1 MTDAFGLSH
10 PDDSPIV
17 AASNAYSGKNSAAAR
32 RLRVKLQRRDRYGRW
47 VEMGGVLSFKVRVN
61 GEVQTK
67 IGRAVGGSERDG
79 YIRVVIPEG
88 QGIRPGTYHIS
99 EKVSRTAKA
108 MLGEDYLEEKG
119 VRVDSN
125 GNSIGEVLDRDIED
139 VKDLFRE
146 DTSDLDR
153 AMLDGVLSDDEKS
166 ALEKSRQASPTH
178 KSYNVVDE
186 SGKRVDEDEVGGL
199 DFTDIADSRNWR
211 LRKNRDGS
219 IKSGKYLS
227 PDKKLRAEIYQ
238 TESGK
243 TYMKVSYPTDKN
255 LIENEEVGA
264 LTEDDLLGDSRNL
277 STGYGRALDSVDKT
291 VKGAKAVLPAPDKEE
306 QKKIDAERKAMEDL
320 VKASPVR
327 ESYAMPELYMAEATD
342 DELFARLKSLEERD
356 TNNDSLFLKDGEI
369 RNLRAERESV
379 IIDDIRREL
388 KSRGL
393 AIPKSV
399 KPAKRPLKKPAK
411 PSEQPDNWLS
421 APSLRVGD
429 QIVDADGK
437 RKKIASITPEP
448 DGTRALIK
456 FADGSER
463 MYEGEELVQIAG
475 KNVIKEDVP
484 VEPVAPKFPDAN
496 RSNVYDNAAKA
507 LGITPE
513 ELKADRRI
521 FDAVEHTSDLIDKRE
536 ADALDDFMG
545 EDGTTRLYSSLTDA
559 IAKHYALTKNG
570 ELYQPEPLGR
580 DNKDL
585 LEKARAGGATINPLS
600 RRNRLQGWAV
610 AVRGN
615 NDEIIDTVA
624 LEDGIGD
631 LLMNDYVNRNI
642 DKFGGNK
649 YLGLWH
655 DKKSHEL
662 VYDVSEVFKEDNVEE
677 ATKAGKDRNQKAIFN
692 LKTWDEIETGG
703 TGDNGRARKE
713 RESARLGGDK
723 SRGVEEPEPER
734 ADSAPEERTP
744 VSDSGVDAARAEDE
758 EGLREHLRELPSF
771 LRDNLLELLP
781 TGIYESDKKS
791 IAENIDRL
799 ENSLD
804 KGSSAITQAL
814 KALSRSLAKA
824 EKKQD
829 EKDADNR
836 EVADLLDE
844 TIMQVSL
851 AHNFAK
857 SITVAPSAPGQ
868 PEGKLTQPGSA
879 SSRRI
884 SPSSDGS
891 EFAPTPRMAR
901 DSGGGTEDPI
911 SDLSDIVDD
920 TDPEIVR
927 QLRAMDL
934 AVDYD
939 SLSDSQK
946 NTYNNLKT
954 FQENAVRA
962 LTIAAVSDNMEKYK
976 RQRTIALSVT
986 RAYNGF
992 ITAINTGNP
1001 REDYI
1006 STGSME
1012 NRTRNLT
1019 FIEDSITTKTGRDT
1033 RTKIIDK
1040 AKAIFVARDGSVYEL
1055 SMDRYN
1061 SDIEARKLDASG
1073 NYVRL
1078 PSGTERAATLNHL
1091 GGGDDGFH
1099 TESEAYLDPYSPNS
1113 DKIRPVSPGMIRTE
1127 DSLQSSGLAG
1137 ALYAFLGYVHNQ
1149 NGRGFMHSAYLLRMG
1164 NLASKLV
1171 NKNLKYHHPAQK
1183 EKALTVINPNSDI
1196 IQSMSDAGW
1205 FDRSYRAFTTLT
1217 YYPSDHSS
1225 LDIPGKMTFQ
1235 NFLKPLDGSLAGGDN
1250 IGPLWNMDKSI
1261 HELADELGVAAMELP
1276 DVANYFKD
1284 YLDGG
1289 KKDWELINIQGTLLD
1304 TAFLGG
1310 ATKEDALSKLRNL
1323 KKAVDVISAD
1333 VSLGSSIRR
1342 ISGGLSESLDDL
1354 IPAIDA
1360 RSFDDSTRV
1369 ERPKDMD
1376 FNAFSKVNSDP
1387 YTAKNGYEPF
1397 RTDFIMPEGVPPI
1410 DSSDSY
1416 MPKRVYPA
1424 EWINSD
1430 TPAPSSWSDEG
1441 GTLELQTE
1449 ERLVDALRQSIRNKS
1464 DLAVMSFDGVDRNI
1478 QARSIYD
1485 AIRRKSLDHNMI
1497 LAKLYDEV
1505 LGGDENQRRL
1515 EEFRRTA
1522 PSIKSEAA
1530 ELIESVGIVIPPA
1543 DFEFG
1548 GMYDEDAHRLSAGSA
1563 IFDDEVTGEGFGLQL
1578 SKLSENENLQTP
1590 SYMSLDRN
1598 PYVSVDEA
1606 DDWSRLGTSDNPRI
1620 IARNFSR
1627 SGLSQGLV
1635 SAVKRNSSYVNL
1647 QFANGTERSISIL
1660 AIRDALQHQ
1669 GVDTNALLKS
1679 AGAKRVREYIR
1690 SLNVADNGERVT
1702 NTFQV
1707 GANPGFL
1714 RTNTYANPETES
1726 NGRATVII
1734 DDPNGTSFDSLG
1746 SGSKVI
1752 GLTRLDTTT
1761 DPLRPYAVVWFGKKD
1776 AVALSRFNV
1785 EDHES
1790 KVVERYETRAEADA
1804 VLGDLAR
1811 DDMFF
1816 VDQIMPGSGALPP
1829 LKITKQIPST
1839 LPMVERRLGSK
1850 TTSYQIGI
1858 IDPKVVHFSDNR
1870 GVLGEGG
1877 KDDLFRDDNGNILA
1891 TVTASEDGQFQAKVD
1906 SLTETFTN
1914 RDMALWWAG
1923 DELAR
1928 KLEANVNFF
1937 DNSRVPAERPKNF
1950 LSGYEESETLTTDL
1964 TLSTYGVLSYNEG
1977 AILRKIKVTGQRA
1990 RASAYRRAAPDY
2002 KLVSISVTD
2011 PNNEAVNKFDLQINR
2026 TGRSE
2031 WYLTASGGE
2040 IAPGEPK
2047 RVYKIFSTPEVA
2059 LEEARKLSKDRLGK
2073 DMIPDFSDIG
2083 YKSSPSTRTIDDI
2096 LAHSSTVID
2105 STGATEVSAL
2115 GGVNGAK
2122 KVKLSD
2128 GRIFKRK
2135 GGGITSGPDATR
2147 EAENKR
2153 RVDAEVFAHAVYN
2166 FAGIQATNAQKGK
2179 NGSES
2184 VIMDPWVNSD
2194 SRRNWMQTTER
2205 SGSGTQIGED
2215 VQRGFVIDALFDN
2228 RDIATNSGNIIVGTD
2243 GRAYRCDMGGAG
2255 LFKAGGDRAVRATT
2269 FQPDRGE
2276 SSVDYFMGNYMDWRS
2291 STIYKGLSE
2300 EKRKQFA
2307 IDHLV
2312 PLTDEALDKLGVLIE
2327 NEEDRKK
2334 TLDILKARRDGILRK
2349 LGIDIEEERRKRA
2362 GSSAAEPE
2370 PESEDVVEVP
2380 DTSEETIDEP
2390 ILLEEPVPSG
2400 PKRVKMSDRL
2410 PLKRTPDGV
2419 YYPER
2424 HSDLFPYTQKIR
2436 NGEIVPEELPFAF
2449 KQPIPVIDAGG
2460 FYMSTPPSY
2469 VDANGIYR
2477 TSAFGTFN
2485 TFIRR
2490 KNADGSY
2497 SILGFGR
2504 GIGDREVLGGLIEDR
2519 GAYSHDADAEHL
2531 RQVLDSKTH
2540 GLESKTP
2547 VTHEVELAP
2556 GYKSRVSIY
2565 DLSEDEARDLNLA
2578 NERLLSD
2585 DDGGKYRNREWMSQS
2600 DFLDRISDPEWSAN
2614 PDNLQGL
2621 RAIFSLPTGP
2631 TPISKPLGVPR
2642 SDDED
2647 IEVGTIEWSRTSEV
2661 LGKSY
2666 TVSKLTN
2673 GTYSINDSSGK
2684 TIAEVRPAKG
2694 LYKFEAYILPNN
2706 IGTPGNPG
2714 ARLAFF
2720 DNDRQ
2725 ATAWAGDL
2733 ATEIIGGDKNLF
2745 NELGVGE
2752 VDLGPISPVVHKGGH
2767 LDKATEDQIATL
2779 TRLVNTKEMVGAT
2792 RAQYREHLRKPNLVK
2807 GEVGSL
2813 IRQLSR
2819 TPDRSD
2825 DVTASERDGESVTPS
2840 KPTDGGIVPPKGPSG
2855 DEDMTTSPFIRKKA
2869 SELAPGDKIVNA
2881 KGEYIGK
2888 VAITYVDK
2896 ENGKVTVAMIDK
2908 TGASVNLEEALM
2920 DDSYLVDPRV
2930 PAAVAVPEGKDKEEG
2945 AGGAGGGDTTALPG
2959 GLRAF
2964 RARSSYIIDQVK
2976 TAYPTAVQLPNGDL
2990 VIAEREYTER
3000 SRLRRTFKYQVVVHR
3015 LPNERFVAYAR
3026 EVLLKPDGSIDPDYT
3041 PRAGRVTPQTH
3052 SPLALLNDIPP
3063 LLNGEGPEQGILK
3076 RNPRQWLSNSGDLQN
3091 EVVNPA
3097 TGQLLPETLS
3107 PRVGEKFI
3115 GDTGIKTTGDGV
3127 KDALIG
3133 YIAELV
3139 DRGVL
3144 DRDIISRMTSGRQT
3158 ALNKEQV
3165 IDLVERIEA
3174 NRNFPGVN
3182 AIPYVA
3188 RDNASIVRI
3197 GDKVRHYSPSGRIKE
3212 GVVMDRI
3219 QLVINRKPS
3228 GQYEY
3233 TDKVWVQFP
3242 GRAGW
3247 TEITT
3252 RNLEIL
3258 KRKDGSDPL
3267 PAIDAET
3274 KRPISPI
3281 PPAAPETDRTPIP
3294 TRDGSGTSE
3303 ASDEFLNGLDEF
3315 GDAHVNAMN
3324 GGHSK
3329 YGLPEGYK
3337 ASVREGGGMQ
3347 VTQDSGS
3354 TLGLFAPNPDG
3365 TVSVYFTYPGFV
3377 GINKSKT
3384 VATKT
3389 EAMRLVAEAMKIDA
3403 GIIPAPTNVHK
3414 KGEAVS
3420 VDDVY
3425 DYTGAEDSSGVVHQI
3440 TRTGLSTTFSNPATG
3455 EKHPISVSNNLD
3467 GTWKVTGISGIG
3479 ETLYSPSSRQEAE
3492 AVAISA
3498 LSRGDS
3504 APSVPAD
3511 VGLTHRRG
3519 DTIDMAKAGSYTKVE
3534 SADGRMHNVNRQ
3546 AIETTFT
3553 DVDTGEVHD
3562 ISVKRAAG
3570 GKWRVVSSSARL
3582 ETVHGSRDEAEAYA
3596 ITRINSGARPS
3607 EWLDG
3612 RVSPAPDLEDFD
3624 AAVKSLDGMIEL
3636 TNWHAELMNRDDA
3649 PEEFKVPEGYKVTIR
3664 SGESMT
3670 IEHLDRPTDNLRVEV
3685 IRRPDLSWEVQTR
3698 RPGGFAVTIP
3708 PIYKNRVAPNP
3719 IEAIK
3724 MANSDL
3730 KNARAGA
3737 PHDGMKLE
3745 DRMADLTNNDR
3756 FLEDM
3761 HTYLFTDTSLPTE
3774 LRNRYKLPEGYSA
3787 VRRTSSGGY
3796 GSVFITKKN
3805 ADGVTDPDSPI
3816 AEISLVRD
3824 GKRTITVWANDSDRM
3839 ASRPVFEGRTALDPE
3854 HAIAMVSSDLRSAI
3868 QGRPAR
3874 DIKQYKDLG
3883 SAPAPAPASPEAPAT
3898 PSVPAGAPALPEGYT
3913 VRGGE
3918 GDAPTILRSNDMS
3931 KPYMR
3936 IEKSTDENGNVI
3948 FKGKAWNN
3956 GKDALDDLS
3965 PAEEKDFTDR
3975 EKAMK
3980 WATRRAEDPSR
3991 IGKPDEPET
4000 KWDTDADGREVLTV
4014 TGIEG
4019 SDDDS
4024 NPAALITDVPGVG
4037 VLGAVYNKKSGI
4049 GGTPYE
4055 VRTFRSRDEAKEWAN
4070 GLINGELEK
4079 FKNGEE
4085 SDLFKNSK
4093 DSEGMPEPIT
4103 RDFLRPYLDDPIIKP
4118 DTPTSLV
4125 AKDILK
4131 DQDRYDPEK
4140 TTGEAL
4146 WFDALAL
4153 KERLRREADSVDFS
4167 PMVTEAAD
4175 LRNFKEQ
4182 WRDFKYQQIE
4192 NFVEYN
4198 NERVKKLLAIRSRAY
4213 QDGVFNEAL
4222 HKELMANFT
4231 FAQNRVRDRMERAK
4245 VAKNIK
4251 IEDLFTMI
4259 NAPTPEERRLKNQF
4273 ETRTTGGYAAFRDD
4287 PKWGMR
4293 RRRAEWRFGNV
4304 SLTATDDM
4312 RTKYGFPLNNGVNGI
4327 GEVTDFDGP
4336 EDVVGYRNV
4345 TAAVRRNVDSAL
4357 NSGMKSETAY
4367 QYGDIILVMKDSVKN
4382 RTTVTFRDSL
4392 DAPVTAMPMLGFTD
4406 EQMWNAGWGDKIK
4419 INNDGG
4425 IENYGGSY
4433 FEIQMNGR
4441 IGLEEVEAIYVNS
4454 ETQKREVESK
4464 LRAIGIGIPVQIKS
4478 RR

>member
-67 IGRAVGGSERDG
+67 IGRAVGGSQRDG

-108 MLGEDYLEEKG
+108 MLGEEYLEEKG
-119 VRVDSN
+119 VKVDAN

-153 AMLDGVLSDDEKS
+153 ALLDGVLSEDEKS
-166 ALEKSRQASPTH
+166 ALEKSRKTAPTH

-211 LRKNRDGS
+211 LRKNKDGS

-243 TYMKVSYPTDKN
+243 TYMKVSYPSDKN

-277 STGYGRALDSVDKT
+277 STGYGRSLDSVDKT

-429 QIVDADGK
+429 QIVALDGK
-437 RKKIASITPEP
+437 RKKITFIQIETDSN
-448 DGTRALIK
+448 RALIS
-456 FADGSER
+456 FDDGSQR
-463 MYEGEELVQIAG
+463 MYEGKELVQIAR
-475 KNVIKEDVP
+475 KNLIKEDVP

-513 ELKADRRI
+513 ELKADERI
-521 FDAVEHTSDLIDKRE
+521 FDAVEHTSDLIDKRQE
-536 ADALDDFMG
+536 DALPEFMG

-570 ELYQPEPLGR
+570 ELYEPEPLGR

-655 DKKSHEL
+655 DKKNHEL
-662 VYDVSEVFKEDNVEE
+662 VFDVSEVFKETDVEA
-677 ATKAGKDRNQKAIFN
+677 ATKAGQDRNQKAIFN
-692 LKTWDEIETGG
+692 LRTWDEIETGG
-703 TGDNGRARKE
+703 TGDNGRAREE

-723 SRGVEEPEPER
+723 PRGVEEPEPAR
-734 ADSAPEERTP
+734 ADSADEERTP
-744 VSDSGVDAARAEDE
+744 VSDSGVDGARAEDE
-758 EGLREHLRELPSF
+758 QGLSDNLRELPSY

-791 IAENIDRL
+791 IGENIDRL

-824 EKKQD
+824 EKKQN

-851 AHNFAK
+851 AHNYAK

-901 DSGGGTEDPI
+901 DSGGGTDDSI

-934 AVDYD
+934 AVGYD

-954 FQENAVRA
+954 FQEKAVRA
-962 LTIAAVSDNMEKYK
+962 LTISAVSDNMEKYK

-986 RAYNGF
+986 RALNGF

-1006 STGSME
+1006 SSGSLE

-1033 RTKIIDK
+1033 RTTIINK
-1040 AKAIFVARDGSVYEL
+1040 AKAIFVARDGGVYEI
-1055 SMDRYN
+1055 SIDSHN
-1061 SDIEARKLDASG
+1061 ADIVARQLDASG
-1073 NYVRL
+1073 SYVTLR
-1078 PSGTERAATLNHL
+1078 SGTERAAFLNQY
-1091 GGGDDGFH
+1091 GGSGDGFH
-1099 TESEAYLDPYSPNS
+1099 SEDDGYLEPYSPNS
-1113 DKIRPVSPGMIRTE
+1113 NKIKPVTPGMIRTD
-1127 DSLQSSGLAG
+1127 DSVQSSGLGG
-1137 ALYAFLGYVHNQ
+1137 ALYAFLGYLHDQ
-1149 NGRGFMHSAYLLRMG
+1149 NGRGFMHSAHLLGPG
-1164 NLASKLV
+1164 NMASKLV
-1171 NKNLKYHHPAQK
+1171 NKNLKYHNPSQR

-1205 FDRSYRAFTTLT
+1205 FGRSYNAFTTLT
-1217 YYPSDHSS
+1217 LYPGSHSS

-1235 NFLKPLDGSLAGGDN
+1235 NFLKPLDGSLGGGNN
-1250 IGPLWNMDKSI
+1250 IGPLWNMDKSV
-1261 HELADELGVAAMELP
+1261 HELADELGDAAMASP

-1310 ATKEDALSKLRNL
+1310 ATKEDALSKLRSL
-1323 KKAVDVISAD
+1323 KKAVDAINAD
-1333 VSLGSSIRR
+1333 GALGSSIKR
-1342 ISGGLSESLDDL
+1342 IARGLAVSLDEL

-1376 FNAFSKVNSDP
+1376 FKSFSKVFADP
-1387 YTAKNGYEPF
+1387 FESKNGYEPF

-1416 MPKRVYPA
+1416 MPKRNYPS

-1430 TPAPSSWSDEG
+1430 VPAPSSWSDEG
-1441 GTLELQTE
+1441 GTLELQSE
-1449 ERLVDALRQSIRNKS
+1449 ERLVGALRKSIQNKS
-1464 DLAVMSFDGVDRNI
+1464 DLAVMDFDGVDRNI

-1485 AIRRKSLDHNMI
+1485 ALRRKSLDHNMI

-1505 LGGDENQRRL
+1505 LGGNENQTRL
-1515 EEFRRTA
+1515 EEYRKTA
-1522 PSIKSEAA
+1522 PSLKSEAA

-1548 GMYDEDAHRLSAGSA
+1548 GMYDEDAHKLSAGSSVY
-1563 IFDDEVTGEGFGLQL
+1563 DDEVTGEGFGLQL
-1578 SKLSENENLQTP
+1578 TKLSENENLRTP
-1590 SYMSLDRN
+1590 NYATLDRK

-1606 DDWSRLGTSDNPRI
+1606 DNWSRLGTSDNPRI

-1635 SAVKRNSSYVNL
+1635 SALKRNSSYVNL
-1647 QFANGTERSISIL
+1647 QFANGTERRISIL

-1679 AGAKRVREYIR
+1679 AGATRVREYIR
-1690 SLNVADNGERVT
+1690 SVNVADNGERVT
-1702 NTFQV
+1702 NTFKV
-1707 GANPGFL
+1707 GEKPGFI
-1714 RTNTYANPETES
+1714 RTNTYANPEAES
-1726 NGRATVII
+1726 NGRATVLI

-1752 GLTRLDTTT
+1752 GLTRLDTTA

-1816 VDQIMPGSGALPP
+1816 VDQIMQDSAILPP
-1829 LKITKQIPST
+1829 LKVTKRLPST
-1839 LPMVERRLGSK
+1839 LPMTERLLGSR
-1850 TTSYQIGI
+1850 TISHQIGI
-1858 IDPKVVHFSDNR
+1858 IDPRVVHFSDNS
-1870 GVLGEGG
+1870 GVPGEGG

-1891 TVTASEDGQFQAKVD
+1891 TVTANEDGQFQAKVD
-1906 SLTETFTN
+1906 SLTETFTD
-1914 RDMALWWAG
+1914 RQIAQRWAG
-1923 DELAR
+1923 EELAR
-1928 KLEANVNFF
+1928 KLEANLNLA
-1937 DNSRVPAERPKNF
+1937 DSSKVPAERPKSV
-1950 LSGYEESETLTTDL
+1950 LSGYEESETLKTDL
-1964 TLSTYGVLSYNEG
+1964 TLSTYGVLYYNEG
-1977 AILRKIKVTGQRA
+1977 AVVRAIKVTGQRA
-1990 RASAYRRAAPDY
+1990 KASPYRRAEPDY
-2002 KLVSISVTD
+2002 QLLSVSVTD
-2011 PNNEAVNKFDLQINR
+2011 PSNPTVSKFNLGISR

-2031 WYLTASGGE
+2031 WYLTANGGE
-2040 IAPGEPK
+2040 VAVGEPMNVS
-2047 RVYKIFSTPEVA
+2047 RVFTSPEA
-2059 LEEARKLSKDRLGK
+2059 AIKQARKLSEDRLGK
-2073 DMIPDFSDIG
+2073 DMVPDFGPIG
-2083 YKSSPSTRTIDDI
+2083 YKSLPDEVIPSLPNAKDLDEVLTH
-2096 LAHSSTVID
+2096 ASTVID
-2105 STGATEVSAL
+2105 STDAVELSSL
-2115 GGVNGAK
+2115 SGVNGAK
-2122 KVKLSD
+2122 KIQLPD

-2135 GGGITSGPDATR
+2135 GGGITSGPAGIRD
-2147 EAENKR
+2147 AENKR

-2179 NGSES
+2179 NGSAP
-2184 VIMDPWVNSD
+2184 VVMDPWVDVDGSK
-2194 SRRNWMQTTER
+2194 NWMKITER

-2215 VQRGFVIDALFDN
+2215 VQRGFVLDALFDN
-2228 RDIATNSGNIIVGTD
+2228 RDVATNSGNIIVGTD
-2243 GRAYRCDMGGAG
+2243 GRARRCDMGGAG
-2255 LFKAGGDRAVRATT
+2255 LFKAGGDRGVRATT
-2269 FQPDRGE
+2269 FQADRGE
-2276 SSVDYFMGNYMDWRS
+2276 SSVDFYMGNYMDWSRS
-2291 STIYKGLSE
+2291 TVYKGFSE
-2300 EKRKQFA
+2300 EKRKQYA
-2307 IDHLV
+2307 IDHLA
-2312 PLTDEALDKLGVLIE
+2312 PLTDEALDKLGALIE

-2334 TLDILKARRDGILRK
+2334 TLDTLKARRDGILRK

-2370 PESEDVVEVP
+2370 SEDVVEVP

-2390 ILLEEPVPSG
+2390 LLLEEPVPSR
-2400 PKRVKMSDRL
+2400 PKRVSMADRL

-2540 GLESKTP
+2540 GLEGKTP

-2565 DLSEDEARDLNLA
+2565 DLSEDEAGDLNLV
-2578 NERLLSD
+2578 NERLLSS

-2600 DFLDRISDPEWSAN
+2600 DFLDRISDPEWTAN

-2642 SDDED
+2642 SEDED

-2733 ATEIIGGDKNLF
+2733 ATEMIGGDKNLF

-2976 TAYPTAVQLPNGDL
+2976 TAYPAAVQLPNGDL

-3063 LLNGEGPEQGILK
+3063 LLSGDGPEQGILK

-3303 ASDEFLNGLDEF
+3303 ASDEFLNGLDKF

-3337 ASVREGGGMQ
+3337 ASVRADGGMQ

-3354 TLGLFAPNPDG
+3354 TPGLFAPNPDG
-3365 TVSVYFTYPGFV
+3365 TVSVYFTYPGFE
-3377 GINKSKT
+3377 GISKTKT

-3425 DYTGAEDSSGVVHQI
+3425 DYTGAEDSSGVVHEI
-3440 TRTGLSTTFSNPATG
+3440 LRTGLGTTFTNPATG
-3455 EKHPISVSNNLD
+3455 KKHPISVSNNLD

-3504 APSVPAD
+3504 APSAPAVD
-3511 VGLTHRRG
+3511 
-3519 DTIDMAKAGSYTKVE
+3519 E
-3534 SADGRMHNVNRQ
+3534 S
-3546 AIETTFT
+3546 
-3553 DVDTGEVHD
+3553 
-3562 ISVKRAAG
+3562 
-3570 GKWRVVSSSARL
+3570 
-3582 ETVHGSRDEAEAYA
+3582 
-3596 ITRINSGARPS
+3596 SG
-3607 EWLDG
+3607 
-3612 RVSPAPDLEDFD
+3612 PAPDFD
-3624 AAVKSLDGMIEL
+3624 TALASLSRDPVF
-3636 TNWHAELMNRDDA
+3636 NDKHVELMYREDA
-3649 PEEFKVPEGYKVTIR
+3649 PEEFKIPSGYKATL
-3664 SGESMT
+3664 SAAGEGLKL
-3670 IEHLDRPTDNLRVEV
+3670 EHIDRPSDNLNATAFRK
-3685 IRRPDLSWEVQTR
+3685 DDGSWEIRVN
-3698 RPGGFAVTIP
+3698 RPAGRMVTIP
-3708 PIYKNRVAPNP
+3708 PIYRNRTASDP
-3719 IEAIK
+3719 IDAIK
-3724 MANSDL
+3724 MLNSDL
-3730 KNARAGA
+3730 KNAVKGA
-3737 PHDGMKLE
+3737 PHDGMSLE
-3745 DRMADLTNNDR
+3745 DRMVDLTNNDR

-3761 HTYLFTDTSLPTE
+3761 HTYLFNDTSLPTE

-3787 VRRTSSGGY
+3787 IRRTSSGGY
-3796 GSVFITKKN
+3796 GSVFITKKD
-3805 ADGVTDPDSPI
+3805 ADGNTDPDSPI
-3816 AEISLVRD
+3816 AEISGVID
-3824 GKRTITVWANDSDRM
+3824 GKRTITVWANDSERL
-3839 ASRPVFEGRTALDPE
+3839 ASNPVFTGRTALDPE

-3874 DIKQYKDLG
+3874 DIKQYWDLG
-3883 SAPAPAPASPEAPAT
+3883 LSPAPAPASPEAPAVPST
-3898 PSVPAGAPALPEGYT
+3898 PASPAVTSAPSLPEGYT

-3918 GDAPTILRSNDMS
+3918 GDAPTIVRSNDMS

-3936 IEKSTDENGNVI
+3936 IEKSTDENGNEI
-3948 FKGKAWNN
+3948 FKGKVWNT

-3965 PAEEKDFTDR
+3965 PAEEKNFTDR
-3975 EKAMK
+3975 DKAMK

-4000 KWDTDADGREVLTV
+4000 KWDTDADGREILTV

-4019 SDDDS
+4019 SEDDN

-4037 VLGAVYNKKSGI
+4037 TLAAVYNKKSGI

-4070 GLINGELEK
+4070 GLINGELQK
-4079 FKNGEE
+4079 FNNGEE
-4085 SDLFKNSK
+4085 SDLFKKPVANRDPNMPDVSPEMI
-4093 DSEGMPEPIT
+4093 DSYLSAPGVFKRFGGSARVTEADIEVLERNDPTGEFGRFRDYDADALKELIKQEAASIPFDTTKFDASTIRKFREAYET
-4103 RDFLRPYLDDPIIKP
+4103 RKRKQIANYVMRVNGRAQAFVSIINGN
-4118 DTPTSLV
+4118 
-4125 AKDILK
+4125 
-4131 DQDRYDPEK
+4131 RDPEK
-4140 TTGEAL
+4140 RAKELDAFRYAENRIVDRMSRAKLGYNIS
-4146 WFDALAL
+4146 FDALKQVL
-4153 KERLRREADSVDFS
+4153 
-4167 PMVTEAAD
+4167 T
-4175 LRNFKEQ
+4175 
-4182 WRDFKYQQIE
+4182 
-4192 NFVEYN
+4192 
-4198 NERVKKLLAIRSRAY
+4198 
-4213 QDGVFNEAL
+4213 
-4222 HKELMANFT
+4222 
-4231 FAQNRVRDRMERAK
+4231 
-4245 VAKNIK
+4245 
-4251 IEDLFTMI
+4251 
-4259 NAPTPEERRLKNQF
+4259 APDPAERRFKNQF
-4273 ETRTTGGYAAFRDD
+4273 ETRTTRGHDAHYSD
-4287 PKWGMR
+4287 PLGMSR
-4293 RRRAEWRFGNV
+4293 RGPELEFGNV
-4304 SLTATDDM
+4304 PIDTDSKN
-4312 RTKYGFPLNNGVNGI
+4312 RPKYGFPLNNGVNGI

-4336 EDVVGYRNV
+4336 EDVLGFRKVSSEFARDLDRNLNRAMDNSTASHYGEITVVFKDEVKSRTTLTAFDSLGASILSAPMDNV
-4345 TAAVRRNVDSAL
+4345 TKESLWAAGIRDNFLMVDS
-4357 NSGMKSETAY
+4357 NGKVSSGYS
-4367 QYGDIILVMKDSVKN
+4367 
-4382 RTTVTFRDSL
+4382 
-4392 DAPVTAMPMLGFTD
+4392 
-4406 EQMWNAGWGDKIK
+4406 
-4419 INNDGG
+4419 
-4425 IENYGGSY
+4425 SY
-4433 FEIQMNGR
+4433 AEIQMH
-4441 IGLEEVEAIYVNS
+4441 GLLGLNDVEVIYAPNATS
-4454 ETQKREVESK
+4454 QERLESL
-4464 LRAIGIGIPVQIKS
+4464 LRTLGIGIEVKIKG

>member
-47 VEMGGVLSFKVRVN
+47 VEMGGVLSFKVRID
-61 GEVQTK
+61 GTVQTK

-88 QGIRPGTYHIS
+88 QGIRPGTYHVS

-119 VRVDSN
+119 VKVDAN

-153 AMLDGVLSDDEKS
+153 ALLDGVLSTDEKS
-166 ALEKSRQASPTH
+166 ALDASRKSSAAH

-186 SGKRVDEDEVGGL
+186 SGKRVDEDEASGL

-211 LRKNRDGS
+211 LRKNKDGS

-243 TYMKVSYPTDKN
+243 TYMKVSYPSDKN

-277 STGYGRALDSVDKT
+277 STGYGRSLDSVDKT

-429 QIVDADGK
+429 QIVGTDGK

-448 DGTRALIK
+448 EGDRALIK

-463 MYEGEELVQIAG
+463 MYEGEELVQIAS
-475 KNVIKEDVP
+475 KNLIKEDVP

-513 ELKADRRI
+513 ELKADERI

-570 ELYQPEPLGR
+570 ELYEPEPLGR
-580 DNKDL
+580 DNNDL

-600 RRNRLQGWAV
+600 RRNRRQGWAV

-631 LLMNDYVNRNI
+631 LLMNDYVNKNI

-655 DKKSHEL
+655 DKKNHEL
-662 VYDVSEVFKEDNVEE
+662 VFDVSEVFKEDDVEA
-677 ATKAGKDRNQKAIFN
+677 ATKAGQDRNQKAIFN
-692 LKTWDEIETGG
+692 LRTWDEIETGG
-703 TGDNGRARKE
+703 TGDNGRAREE

-723 SRGVEEPEPER
+723 PRGVEEPEPAR
-734 ADSAPEERTP
+734 ADSADEERTP
-744 VSDSGVDAARAEDE
+744 VPDSGVDAARAEDE
-758 EGLREHLRELPSF
+758 EGLSENLRELPSY

-791 IAENIDRL
+791 IAENIERL

-814 KALSRSLAKA
+814 KALSRSLSKA
-824 EKKQD
+824 EKKQN

-836 EVADLLDE
+836 EVSDLLDE

-851 AHNFAK
+851 AHNYAK

-891 EFAPTPRMAR
+891 EFIAVPRMAR
-901 DSGGGTEDPI
+901 DSGGGTDDPI

-939 SLSDSQK
+939 SLLPHQK
-946 NTYNNLKT
+946 TTYNNLKT
-954 FQENAVRA
+954 FQEKAVRA
-962 LTIAAVSDNMEKYK
+962 LTISAVSDDMEKYK

-986 RAYNGF
+986 RAFNGF

-1001 REDYI
+1001 KEDYI

-1012 NRTRNLT
+1012 NRTKNLT
-1019 FIEDSITTKTGRDT
+1019 FIEDAITTKTGRDT
-1033 RTKIIDK
+1033 RTTIIDK
-1040 AKAIFVARDGSVYEL
+1040 AKAIFVARDGLVYEL
-1055 SMDRYN
+1055 SIDNHN
-1061 SDIEARKLDASG
+1061 SDIVARQLDASG
-1073 NYVRL
+1073 NYVTLR
-1078 PSGTERAATLNHL
+1078 SGTERAAFLNQYG
-1091 GGGDDGFH
+1091 GGGDGFH
-1099 TESEAYLDPYSPNS
+1099 SEDDEYLEPYSPNS
-1113 DKIRPVSPGMIRTE
+1113 DKIRPVTPGMIRTD
-1127 DSLQSSGLAG
+1127 DSVQSNGLGG
-1137 ALYAFLGYVHNQ
+1137 ALYAFLGYLHNQ
-1149 NGRGFMHSAYLLRMG
+1149 NGRGFMHSAHLLGPG
-1164 NLASKLV
+1164 NMASKLV
-1171 NKNLKYHHPAQK
+1171 NKNLKYHNPAQR

-1196 IQSMSDAGW
+1196 IQSMNDAGW
-1205 FDRSYRAFTTLT
+1205 FGRSYKAFTTLT
-1217 YYPSDHSS
+1217 QYPGSHSS
-1225 LDIPGKMTFQ
+1225 LDTYEKMTFQ
-1235 NFLKPLDGSLAGGDN
+1235 NFLKPLDGNHGGGDN
-1250 IGPLWNMDKSI
+1250 IGPLWNMDKSV
-1261 HELADELGVAAMELP
+1261 HELADMVFGSVAMESP
-1276 DVANYFKD
+1276 AVADYFKE
-1284 YLDGG
+1284 YFDGD

-1310 ATKEDALSKLRNL
+1310 ATKEDALSKLRSL
-1323 KKAVDVISAD
+1323 KQAVDAIDGDDIRLSSGIRKIARGLA
-1333 VSLGSSIRR
+1333 VSLD
-1342 ISGGLSESLDDL
+1342 EL

-1376 FNAFSKVNSDP
+1376 FTAFSKVNSDP

-1397 RTDFIMPEGVPPI
+1397 RTDFIMPEGVPLI

-1416 MPKRVYPA
+1416 MPKRNYPA
-1424 EWINSD
+1424 EWINSAI
-1430 TPAPSSWSDEG
+1430 PAPSSWSDEG
-1441 GTLELQTE
+1441 GTLELQSE

-1522 PSIKSEAA
+1522 PSVKSEAA

-1590 SYMSLDRN
+1590 SYVSLGRN
-1598 PYVSVDEA
+1598 PYVSA
-1606 DDWSRLGTSDNPRI
+1606 DAPESWSRSGTSDNPRI

-1647 QFANGTERSISIL
+1647 QFANGTERRISIL

-1679 AGAKRVREYIR
+1679 AGATRVREYI
-1690 SLNVADNGERVT
+1690 SSVNVTDNGERVT
-1702 NTFQV
+1702 NTFKV
-1707 GANPGFL
+1707 GEKPGFI
-1714 RTNTYANPETES
+1714 RTNTYANPEAES
-1726 NGRATVII
+1726 NGRATVLI
-1734 DDPNGTSFDSLG
+1734 DDPNGTSYDSLG

-1785 EDHES
+1785 EDHGS

-1839 LPMVERRLGSK
+1839 LPMAERRLGSK

-1870 GVLGEGG
+1870 EVLGDGG

-1891 TVTASEDGQFQAKVD
+1891 SVTANEEGQFQAKVD

-1928 KLEANVNFF
+1928 KLNANVNFF
-1937 DNSRVPAERPKNF
+1937 DNSRVPAERPKNIF
-1950 LSGYEESETLTTDL
+1950 SGYEESETLKTDL

-1977 AILRKIKVTGQRA
+1977 AVVRKIKVTGQRA
-1990 RASAYRRAAPDY
+1990 RASAYRRAAPNY
-2002 KLVSISVTD
+2002 KLVSISATD
-2011 PNNEAVNKFDLQINR
+2011 PNNEAVSKFELEIVR
-2026 TGRSE
+2026 IGRSE

-2047 RVYKIFSTPEVA
+2047 RVYKNFSTPEVA
-2059 LEEARKLSKDRLGK
+2059 LDEARKLSEERLGK
-2073 DMIPDFSDIG
+2073 DMVPDFSDIG
-2083 YKSSPSTRTIDDI
+2083 YKSLPSTRTIDDI
-2096 LAHSSTVID
+2096 LSHSSTVID
-2105 STGATEVSAL
+2105 STGATELSSL
-2115 GGVNGAK
+2115 SGVNGAK
-2122 KVKLSD
+2122 KVQLPD

-2135 GGGITSGPDATR
+2135 GGGITSGPAGLR
-2147 EAENKR
+2147 SRENKR

-2184 VIMDPWVNSD
+2184 VVMDPWVNSD

-2215 VQRGFVIDALFDN
+2215 VQRGFVLDALFDN

-2255 LFKAGGDRAVRATT
+2255 IFKAGGDRAVRATT
-2269 FQPDRGE
+2269 FQPDKGE
-2276 SSVDYFMGNYMDWRS
+2276 SSVDYFMGNYVDWRG
-2291 STIYKGLSE
+2291 STIYKGFSE
-2300 EKRKQFA
+2300 EKRKQYA

-2334 TLDILKARRDGILRK
+2334 TLDTLKARRDGILRK

-2362 GSSAAEPE
+2362 GSSAAEPEPE

-2424 HSDLFPYTQKIR
+2424 HSDLFPYSQKIR

-2565 DLSEDEARDLNLA
+2565 DLSEDEAGDLNLV

-2600 DFLDRISDPEWSAN
+2600 DFLDRISDPEWAAN

-2631 TPISKPLGVPR
+2631 TPRSKPVGIPR
-2642 SDDED
+2642 SEDED

-2694 LYKFEAYILPNN
+2694 LYKFEAYILPGN

-2733 ATEIIGGDKNLF
+2733 ATEMIGGDKNLF

-2752 VDLGPISPVVHKGGH
+2752 VDLGLVSPVVHKGGH

-2813 IRQLSR
+2813 IRELSR

-2869 SELAPGDKIVNA
+2869 SELSPGDKIVNA

-2930 PAAVAVPEGKDKEEG
+2930 PAAVAVPEGKDKEGG

-2976 TAYPTAVQLPNGDL
+2976 TAYPAAVQLPNGDL

-3063 LLNGEGPEQGILK
+3063 LLNGDGPEQGILK

-3107 PRVGEKFI
+3107 PKVGEKFI

-3197 GDKVRHYSPSGRIKE
+3197 GDKVRHFSPSGRIKE

-3281 PPAAPETDRTPIP
+3281 PPAPSAGDSDETTPPPTPPAPSTPP
-3294 TRDGSGTSE
+3294 TPP
-3303 ASDEFLNGLDEF
+3303 ASDFDTAL
-3315 GDAHVNAMN
+3315 
-3324 GGHSK
+3324 
-3329 YGLPEGYK
+3329 
-3337 ASVREGGGMQ
+3337 ASI
-3347 VTQDSGS
+3347 
-3354 TLGLFAPNPDG
+3354 A
-3365 TVSVYFTYPGFV
+3365 
-3377 GINKSKT
+3377 
-3384 VATKT
+3384 
-3389 EAMRLVAEAMKIDA
+3389 
-3403 GIIPAPTNVHK
+3403 
-3414 KGEAVS
+3414 
-3420 VDDVY
+3420 
-3425 DYTGAEDSSGVVHQI
+3425 
-3440 TRTGLSTTFSNPATG
+3440 
-3455 EKHPISVSNNLD
+3455 
-3467 GTWKVTGISGIG
+3467 G
-3479 ETLYSPSSRQEAE
+3479 ETS
-3492 AVAISA
+3492 
-3498 LSRGDS
+3498 
-3504 APSVPAD
+3504 
-3511 VGLTHRRG
+3511 
-3519 DTIDMAKAGSYTKVE
+3519 
-3534 SADGRMHNVNRQ
+3534 
-3546 AIETTFT
+3546 FT
-3553 DVDTGEVHD
+3553 DKHV
-3562 ISVKRAAG
+3562 
-3570 GKWRVVSSSARL
+3570 
-3582 ETVHGSRDEAEAYA
+3582 
-3596 ITRINSGARPS
+3596 
-3607 EWLDG
+3607 
-3612 RVSPAPDLEDFD
+3612 
-3624 AAVKSLDGMIEL
+3624 
-3636 TNWHAELMNRDDA
+3636 ELMYRDDA
-3649 PEEFKVPEGYKVTIR
+3649 PEEFKIPEGYMASFR
-3664 SGESMT
+3664 GEGDILELKPIS
-3670 IEHLDRPTDNLRVEV
+3670 DGFD
-3685 IRRPDLSWEVQTR
+3685 DLNATVMRKDDGSWEVR
-3698 RPGGFAVTIP
+3698 VNRPAGRMVTIP
-3708 PIYKNRVAPNP
+3708 PIYRNRTASNP
-3719 IEAIK
+3719 IDALK

-3737 PHDGMKLE
+3737 PHDGMSLE
-3745 DRMADLTNNDR
+3745 DRMVDLTNNDR

-3787 VRRTSSGGY
+3787 IRRTSSGGY
-3796 GSVFITKKN
+3796 GSVFITRKN

-3816 AEISLVRD
+3816 AEISGVID

-3883 SAPAPAPASPEAPAT
+3883 SAPATPSPASPEAPADTPSPAT

-3918 GDAPTILRSNDMS
+3918 GDAPTIVRSNDMS

-3936 IEKSTDENGNVI
+3936 IEKSTDENGNEI
-3948 FKGKAWNN
+3948 FKGKVWNT

-3965 PAEEKDFTDR
+3965 PAEEKNFTDR

-4019 SDDDS
+4019 SDDDN

-4037 VLGAVYNKKSGI
+4037 TLAAVYNKKSGI

-4070 GLINGELEK
+4070 GLINGELQK
-4079 FKNGEE
+4079 FNNGEE
-4085 SDLFKNSK
+4085 SELFKKPVANRDPNMPDVSPEMIDSYLSAPGVFKPFGGDARVTEADVETLERNDPTGEFGRFRDYDNDALTELIKQEAASIPFDTTKFNADTIRKFREAYQVRKRKQIANYVMRVNGRAQAFVNIINGNS
-4093 DSEGMPEPIT
+4093 
-4103 RDFLRPYLDDPIIKP
+4103 
-4118 DTPTSLV
+4118 
-4125 AKDILK
+4125 
-4131 DQDRYDPEK
+4131 DPEK
-4140 TTGEAL
+4140 RTKELDAL
-4146 WFDALAL
+4146 RYAENRIVDRMSRAKLGYNIGFDAL
-4153 KERLRREADSVDFS
+4153 
-4167 PMVTEAAD
+4167 
-4175 LRNFKEQ
+4175 
-4182 WRDFKYQQIE
+4182 
-4192 NFVEYN
+4192 
-4198 NERVKKLLAIRSRAY
+4198 KKLL
-4213 QDGVFNEAL
+4213 
-4222 HKELMANFT
+4222 T
-4231 FAQNRVRDRMERAK
+4231 
-4245 VAKNIK
+4245 
-4251 IEDLFTMI
+4251 
-4259 NAPTPEERRLKNQF
+4259 TPDPAERRFKNQF
-4273 ETRTTGGYAAFRDD
+4273 ETRTTRGHDAHYSD
-4287 PKWGMR
+4287 PLGMS
-4293 RRRAEWRFGNV
+4293 RRAPELEFGNV
-4304 SLTATDDM
+4304 PLDTAAEN
-4312 RTKYGFPLNNGVNGI
+4312 RPKYGFPLNSGVNGI

-4336 EDVVGYRNV
+4336 EDVLGFRKVPAEFARQLDNTLNRAMDNS
-4345 TAAVRRNVDSAL
+4345 TASHYGEITVVFKDEVKSRTTLTAFDSLGASILSAPMDNITKESLWAAGIRDNWLSVDS
-4357 NSGMKSETAY
+4357 NGR
-4367 QYGDIILVMKDSVKN
+4367 V
-4382 RTTVTFRDSL
+4382 
-4392 DAPVTAMPMLGFTD
+4392 
-4406 EQMWNAGWGDKIK
+4406 NAGGWS
-4419 INNDGG
+4419 
-4425 IENYGGSY
+4425 SY
-4433 FEIQMNGR
+4433 AEIQMH
-4441 IGLEEVEAIYVNS
+4441 GLLGLDDVEVIYAPS
-4454 ETQKREVESK
+4454 AESQEK
-4464 LRAIGIGIPVQIKS
+4464 LEKLLRTLGIGIEVKIKG